1 MPTEKFERLKPDKKE
16 YILRSASREFAVK
29 EYNEISISKIA
40 DEAGISRG
48 SFYLYFKD
56 KEDVF
61 CAVIEAHKDRIR
73 NDLMDIYSHAT
84 STKNVILEVYDYF
97 SHLSTFEQSLFEK
110 ISSNMTSKVH
120 ELFSTNFTNFDTEIQ
135 NRIKKGITALG
146 FTIDKDIEER
156 IKIAQEIL
164 FAMLISSLIELS
176 MGRESIEGERLK
188 LERKL
193 DIILEG
199 IKSIINNCSK

>member
-135 NRIKKGITALG
+135 NRLRQSILSMNIEISEDL
-146 FTIDKDIEER
+146 EER
-156 IKIAQEIL
+156 IKIAEEIL
-164 FAMLISSLIELS
+164 FAMLIASLIELS
-176 MGRESIEGERLK
+176 MGKESIEGERLK

-193 DIILEG
+193 DIIIEG
-199 IKSIINNCSK
+199 IKSIVNNYAE

>member
-16 YILRSASREFAVK
+16 YILRSASKEFAVK

-135 NRIKKGITALG
+135 NRIKKGITTLG

-199 IKSIINNCSK
+199 IKSIIDNCSK